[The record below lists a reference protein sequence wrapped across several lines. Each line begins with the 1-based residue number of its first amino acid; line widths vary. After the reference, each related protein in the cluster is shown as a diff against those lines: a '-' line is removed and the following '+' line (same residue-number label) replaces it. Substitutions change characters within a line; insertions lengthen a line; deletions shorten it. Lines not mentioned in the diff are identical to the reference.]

1 MENQTN
7 QIIEE
12 QQHPLVTFGNKHKK
26 GIIITISIIGA
37 SVLIALGCKKYLD
50 ATAFERWLNKA
61 SLEELKEKRDLIH
74 AEYMRHNVN
83 DQYREDLWNLLPVFD
98 SRIRQ
103 KERNGKAPCG
113 PTYHREHGYNLY
125 KPD

>member
-1 MENQTN
+1 M
-7 QIIEE
+7 
-12 QQHPLVTFGNKHKK
+12 
-26 GIIITISIIGA
+26 
-37 SVLIALGCKKYLD
+37 
-50 ATAFERWLNKA
+50 
-61 SLEELKEKRDLIH
+61 EELKEKRDLIH

-103 KERNGKAPCG
+103 KEWNGKVPCG
-113 PTYHREHGYNLY
+113 STYHREHGYNLY